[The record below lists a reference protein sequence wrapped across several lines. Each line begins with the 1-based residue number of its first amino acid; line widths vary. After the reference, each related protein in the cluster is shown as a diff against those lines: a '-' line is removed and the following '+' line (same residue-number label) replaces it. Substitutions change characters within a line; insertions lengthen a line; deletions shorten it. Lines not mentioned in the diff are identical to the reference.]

1 MSSAESIQIPEPK
14 LSRFV
19 FSDTRFSWIWLLLRL
34 YVGYQWIM
42 AGWEKVTS
50 AAWVGSGAGS
60 AIQGFLNGS
69 LAKAGGANPAVSGW
83 YAFFISNVAL
93 PHTVFFSYL
102 ITYGEL
108 AVGLGLML
116 GAFTGIAAFFGILMN
131 FNYLF
136 AGVVSINPLLIL
148 IELFLIL
155 AWRNAGWLGLDQ
167 FLLPVLGVPWQ
178 SGKLFEKE
186 RKYSPTEILL
196 LVMGI
201 GLLVIVALALL
212 FR

>member
-1 MSSAESIQIPEPK
+1 MSPREAIQIPEPQ

-34 YVGYQWIM
+34 YVGYQWVM

-50 AAWVGSGAGS
+50 ATWVGSSAGT
-60 AIQGFLNGS
+60 AIQGFLNGA
-69 LAKAGGANPAVSGW
+69 LAKAGGANPAVSSW
-83 YAFFISNVAL
+83 YGYFISNVAL
-93 PHTVFFSYL
+93 PHTVLFSYL

-108 AVGLGLML
+108 AVGLGLIL
-116 GAFTGIAAFFGILMN
+116 GAFTGIAAFFGVLMN

-155 AWRNAGWLGLDQ
+155 AWRNAGWLGLDK
-167 FLLPVLGVPWQ
+167 FLLPTLGVPWQ
-178 SGKLFEKE
+178 SGKLV
-186 RKYSPTEILL
+186 EIS
-196 LVMGI
+196 GS
-201 GLLVIVALALL
+201 A
-212 FR
+212 